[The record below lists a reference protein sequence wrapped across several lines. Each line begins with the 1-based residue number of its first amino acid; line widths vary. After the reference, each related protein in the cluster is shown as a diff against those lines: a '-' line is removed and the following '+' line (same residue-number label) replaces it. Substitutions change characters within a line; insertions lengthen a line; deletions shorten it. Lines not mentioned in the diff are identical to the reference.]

1 MSRVTLQ
8 RQLMYRLGQLGPVG
22 SLGLVLLLL
31 AALGWFGVI
40 RSGQRELESARS
52 RLAALQQQ
60 VASQSRSGLSA
71 GSALDREEQLQL
83 FYRGFPKAGTVADAL
98 SRIYSASSKRKLALE
113 TGEYSWS
120 QNGQERLARY
130 RIALPV
136 KGSFAQVL
144 AFMDQVLQ
152 DNNRLALEN
161 ASFKRDKVDDP
172 LVEAKL
178 VFVVFVDKQ
187 P

>member
-1 MSRVTLQ
+1 MSRLSIQ
-8 RQLMYRLGQLGPVG
+8 RQGLYRLAQLGPVG
-22 SLGLVLLLL
+22 GLGLCLLLL
-31 AALGWFGVI
+31 AALGWFTVV
-40 RSGQRELESARS
+40 RSGQKEWEGAHLK
-52 RLAALQQQ
+52 LAALQQQ
-60 VASQSRSGLSA
+60 PSRSSLPVN
-71 GSALDREEQLQL
+71 SALQKEEQLQL
-83 FYRGFPKAGTVADAL
+83 FYQGFAKADRVPDAL
-98 SRIYSASSKRKLALE
+98 ERIYSAAVKHQLLLE
-113 TGEYSWS
+113 TGEYNWN
-120 QNGQERLARY
+120 QNAQDRLARY

-152 DNNRLALEN
+152 DNAQLALEN

-178 VFVVFVDKQ
+178 VFVVFVDTQ

>member
-1 MSRVTLQ
+1 MKRLFVQ
-8 RQLMYRLGQLGPVG
+8 RQLMYRMAQLGPLG
-22 SLGLVLLLL
+22 GLGLCLLLL
-31 AALGWFGVI
+31 AALGWFTVVRG
-40 RSGQRELESARS
+40 GQKELGAAGSK
-52 RLAALQQQ
+52 LAALQQP
-60 VASQSRSGLSA
+60 SRSKLPVN
-71 GSALDREEQLQL
+71 SALQKQEQLQL
-83 FYRGFPKAGTVADAL
+83 FYQGFAKPNKVPDAL
-98 SRIYSASSKRKLALE
+98 GRIYRAADKHQLLLE

-120 QNGQERLARY
+120 QTAADRLARY

-152 DNNRLALEN
+152 DNANLALEN

-172 LVEAKL
+172 WVEAKL
-178 VFVVFVDKQ
+178 VFVVFVDAQ